1 MIGETP
7 GKLADDAEPLF
18 DLAEQESS
26 GVGGDGAAVKLGD
39 DLAADVRLKEQRLSV
54 TVCHDETVVRAC
66 RELLRNSTL
75 RKNRRLVHLAL

>member
-18 DLAEQESS
+18 DLTEQEPS
-26 GVGGDGAAVKLGD
+26 GVGSDRSAVEIGNDVAASVG
-39 DLAADVRLKEQRLSV
+39 LKQERLSV

-66 RELLRNSTL
+66 GELCDNSTL
-75 RKNRRLVHLAL
+75 RKNYRLVYSAL